1 MPLRCSRQ
9 NGSGETGLCP
19 RLRLRRRP
27 HKRRKA
33 HVAIHKPLV
42 AALTHSDGRKNAHH
56 KDRHRRQMARPALV
70 HMNVWVVGGWSGRR
84 ADDVLGWL
92 TCVATGWNLSDAAN
106 IAEECHGSRREKS
119 DQREGDNGAAEPP
132 LHTQTR
138 RDVPVQG
145 IAVAGTRLG
154 SHFARGRRWAL
165 GGAIGVP
172 ARRGTQGKRPKP
184 KVSSGHSG
192 IGLDR
197 LKPGRRGRATSSVR
211 ACTPDDCVLDEVL
224 LEKMTG
230 PSCQRQRT
238 VGT

>member
-1 MPLRCSRQ
+1 MPLRCGRQ
-9 NGSGETGLCP
+9 NGSGEVGLCP

-165 GGAIGVP
+165 GGQSVFLRGAVRRES
-172 ARRGTQGKRPKP
+172 ARSRRSAAATAASASTGSSLGAAVERPVQCGRVRP
-184 KVSSGHSG
+184 TTASSMKSSW
-192 IGLDR
+192 
-197 LKPGRRGRATSSVR
+197 RR
-211 ACTPDDCVLDEVL
+211 
-224 LEKMTG
+224 
-230 PSCQRQRT
+230 
-238 VGT
+238 